1 MPSELKPLFWC
12 VAKKQYDIN
21 RGEWRFVPNEGVHY
35 ANKMQ
40 AQAEADALN
49 KEYEEDESE
58 VRAES
63 EQLNKKEEKEEYPKE
78 KDDKQ

>member
-1 MPSELKPLFWC
+1 MRKYYYVMAIMYVAMPSELKPLFWC

-49 KEYEEDESE
+49 KEYEEDELE
-58 VRAES
+58 MRAES
-63 EQLNKKEEKEEYPKE
+63 E
-78 KDDKQ
+78 